1 MARSF
6 WPRAA
11 AALAVAACSA
21 PLTPAVGEEAPER
34 ARVLLVGTYHF
45 DGPNEDYVVAEV
57 DDHLGERRQREIADV
72 AERLAAFRPTKVAL
86 EAVEGASGLPDRY
99 LAYLQGAHV
108 LGADEREQLGFRVA
122 RRFAHP
128 RVYAIDSPEDL
139 DFDGLLAA
147 ARASENG
154 AFLAGFERA
163 VAGFR
168 ALNARAR
175 TLSVREALALHNRPD
190 EIARG
195 HAFYLSMA
203 GVSSGPG
210 SYEGAALLA
219 AWLARNYRIAAN
231 LERVAES
238 PADRVLVLYG
248 AGHLGALREAL
259 AASPRLALVPAADLL
274 GD

>member
-1 MARSF
+1 MSHAF
-6 WPRAA
+6 WRRAA
-11 AALAVAACSA
+11 AALAVAVCAA
-21 PLTPAVGEEAPER
+21 PLAAAAGEEAPER

-57 DDHLGERRQREIADV
+57 DDHLGERRQREIAEV

-86 EAVEGASGLPDRY
+86 EAVEGVSRLPDRY
-99 LAYLQGAHV
+99 LAYVNGSHV

-128 RVYAIDSPEDL
+128 RVYAIDSREDL
-139 DFDGLLAA
+139 DFDALLGA
-147 ARASENG
+147 ARASGNH
-154 AFLAGFERA
+154 AFLARFEGA

-175 TLSVREALALHNRPD
+175 TLSVRAALALHNRPD
-190 EIARG
+190 EVARG

-210 SYEGAALLA
+210 RFEGAELLA
-219 AWLARNYRIAAN
+219 SWLARNYRIAAN